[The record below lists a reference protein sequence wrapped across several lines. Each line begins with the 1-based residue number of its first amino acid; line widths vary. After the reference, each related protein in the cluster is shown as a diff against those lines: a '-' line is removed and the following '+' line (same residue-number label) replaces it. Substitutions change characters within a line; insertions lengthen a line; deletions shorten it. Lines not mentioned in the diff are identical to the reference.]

1 MSHAPATRRRLW
13 SAAAIVVALLG
24 AVGCSSSGADSS
36 DASTTSTADG
46 SSTTEAAAP
55 EAGELTILVTNDDGV
70 AAPGINT
77 VVEALRALPDTKVI
91 VAAPAEN
98 QSGSGGRT
106 TPGGAPAS
114 PATTSGGYQAT
125 AVAGFPADSV
135 NWALDGGVAERP
147 DLVVSGINSGQN
159 IGKLVDI
166 SGTVGA
172 ARAAAA
178 KGVPALAASSGLAD
192 APDFATAAELVVA
205 WVQEHRAELLAG
217 GADATVENLNVPT
230 CTAGEVKDVVEVPV
244 DMVSEVQIVPTDCS
258 VAGPTPTEDVAAFN
272 AGYAPLSVL
281 SLQPGG

>member
-1 MSHAPATRRRLW
+1 MSSPVTTRRRLFAG
-13 SAAAIVVALLG
+13 AAVAVALLG
-24 AVGCSSSGADSS
+24 PAACSTSGGEGA
-36 DASTTSTADG
+36 DASTTTAAAETTTAAP
-46 SSTTEAAAP
+46 TTESR
-55 EAGELTILVTNDDGV
+55 ELTILVTNDDGV

-77 VVEALRALPDTKVI
+77 VVEALRALPDTTVI
-91 VAAPAEN
+91 VAAPAQN

-114 PATTSGGYQAT
+114 PATTSGGYEAT

-147 DLVVSGINSGQN
+147 DLVVSGINLGQN
-159 IGKLVDI
+159 IGKLVDV

-178 KGVPALAASSGLAD
+178 RGIPALAASSGLAD
-192 APDFATAAELVVA
+192 APDFDTAAELVVA

-217 GADATVENLNVPT
+217 GAEATVENLNVPT
-230 CTAGEVKDVVEVPV
+230 CTAGEVKDVLEVPV
-244 DMVSEVQIVPTDCS
+244 DTVSDVPIVPTDCS
-258 VAGPTPTEDVAAFN
+258 ASGPTPALDVAAFN

-281 SLQPGG
+281 SVQPGG